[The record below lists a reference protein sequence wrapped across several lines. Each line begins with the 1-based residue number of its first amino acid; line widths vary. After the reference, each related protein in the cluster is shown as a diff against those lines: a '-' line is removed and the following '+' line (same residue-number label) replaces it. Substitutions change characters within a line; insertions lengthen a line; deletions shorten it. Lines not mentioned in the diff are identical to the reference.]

1 MHPKP
6 FPKVF
11 PPEFPLELQ
20 NVILTLLRD
29 LCVQHFPLA
38 QQPTNNG
45 RPLLLH
51 THPCDTL
58 VLRTYGAT
66 LSLSK
71 STQSLIAIPL
81 GGLGEFGMNMMALRL
96 GDDIIVI
103 DAGMMFP
110 ESELLGVDLV
120 IPDTT
125 YLKQNRANVRAIVLT
140 HGHEDHIG
148 ALPYI
153 LRDLNVPVYG
163 TRFTLALVKKR
174 LAEAN
179 LLDST
184 TLREVMPGR
193 LIEIGPYEIEFIPV
207 THSTIDCVALAVRTP
222 LGVIIH
228 TGDFK
233 IDQTPVGGAPFDLH
247 SFARYGNEGVLALFS
262 DSTNVERPGF
272 TPSERA
278 IVPRIEELCRSA
290 PRRVIL
296 SCFASSI
303 HRIQQVIDIASRV
316 GRKIAFVGRSMVD
329 NVEIAHDLEYLRIPD
344 GMVVR
349 PQDIRTFDPRRII
362 ILASGSQAEPMS
374 SLSRIAVDNHRFV
387 SVDESDTVILS
398 ARIIPGNEKA
408 IFRMLDHM
416 FRRRALVY
424 YDNNAGTIH
433 VSGHASQEEQ
443 KLVLQL
449 VKPKYFIP
457 VHGEYRHLFRHA
469 ALAHQLGCVSSEIL
483 LLENGQTIEFT
494 EDGARRRDPV
504 TSGRVLVD
512 SGSLE
517 EIEEVVI
524 RDRKHLSEDG
534 VVVPI
539 IAIDKRTG
547 RMETVPEIVTRG
559 MFSDN
564 GTELMAGARDVI
576 LKTVE
581 QSNAEEKGDWS
592 VIKEKIRVDLKRYIN
607 KHTSK
612 RPLILPV
619 ILEV

>member
-1 MHPKP
+1 
-6 FPKVF
+6 
-11 PPEFPLELQ
+11 
-20 NVILTLLRD
+20 
-29 LCVQHFPLA
+29 
-38 QQPTNNG
+38 
-45 RPLLLH
+45 
-51 THPCDTL
+51 
-58 VLRTYGAT
+58 
-66 LSLSK
+66 LSK
-71 STQSLIAIPL
+71 PLQSLFVIPL
-81 GGLGEFGMNMMALRL
+81 GGLGEFGMNMMALRS

-120 IPDTT
+120 IPDIT
-125 YLKQNRANVRAIVLT
+125 YLKQNRQHLRAIVLT

-174 LAEAN
+174 LGEAG

-184 TLREVMPGR
+184 TLREVVPGR
-193 LIEIGPYEIEFIPV
+193 RVEVGPYEIEFIPV

-222 LGVIIH
+222 VGVIIH

-233 IDQTPVGGAPFDLH
+233 IDHTPVGGAGFDIH
-247 SFARYGNEGVLALFS
+247 TFARYGNEGVLALFS
-262 DSTNVERPGF
+262 DSTNVERPGI

-278 IVPRIEELCRSA
+278 VVPRLEELSRSA

-316 GRKIAFVGRSMVD
+316 GRKVAFVGRSMVD
-329 NVEIAHDLEYLRIPD
+329 NVEIAHDLGYLRIPD

-349 PQDIRTFDPRRII
+349 SQDIRSFDPRRII
-362 ILASGSQAEPMS
+362 VLASGSQAEPMS

-387 SVDESDTVILS
+387 SVDENDTVILS
-398 ARIIPGNEKA
+398 SRIIPGNEKA

-424 YDNNAGTIH
+424 YDNSAGLIH

-457 VHGEYRHLFRHA
+457 VHGEFRHLFRHA
-469 ALAHQLGCVSSEIL
+469 ALAHQLGVVSGEIIL
-483 LLENGQTIEFT
+483 AEDGHCLEFT
-494 EDGARRRDPV
+494 EDGYHRRDPV
-504 TSGRVLVD
+504 AAGRVLVD

-517 EIEEVVI
+517 EIEEVVV

-539 IAIDKRTG
+539 IAIDKHTG
-547 RMETVPEIVTRG
+547 KLESQPEIVTRG
-559 MFSDN
+559 FMSDN
-564 GTELMAGARDVI
+564 GSDLVTGARDIVLRTI
-576 LKTVE
+576 NE
-581 QSNAEEKGDWS
+581 SNPEERADWS

-607 KHTSK
+607 KQTSK

>member
-1 MHPKP
+1 MS
-6 FPKVF
+6 
-11 PPEFPLELQ
+11 
-20 NVILTLLRD
+20 NT
-29 LCVQHFPLA
+29 
-38 QQPTNNG
+38 
-45 RPLLLH
+45 
-51 THPCDTL
+51 
-58 VLRTYGAT
+58 
-66 LSLSK
+66 S
-71 STQSLIAIPL
+71 QSLTAIPL

-96 GDDIIVI
+96 GDNIIVI

-120 IPDTT
+120 IPDIT
-125 YLKQNRANVRAIVLT
+125 YLKQNRSLVKAIVLT

-163 TRFTLALVKKR
+163 SRFTLALVKKR
-174 LAEAN
+174 LEEAG
-179 LLDST
+179 LIDST
-184 TLREVMPGR
+184 TLREVIPGR
-193 LIEIGPYEIEFIPV
+193 LVEIDPFEIEFIPV
-207 THSTIDCVALAVRTP
+207 THSTIDCVALAIRTP

-247 SFARYGNEGVLALFS
+247 AFARYGNEGVLALFS

-278 IVPRIEELCRSA
+278 VVPRLEDLCRSA
-290 PRRVIL
+290 PRRVVL

-316 GRKIAFVGRSMVD
+316 GRKVAFVGRSMVD
-329 NVEIAHDLEYLRIPD
+329 NIEIAHSLEYLRIPD

-349 PQDIRTFDPRRII
+349 PQDIRGFDPKRLV

-374 SLSRIAVDNHRFV
+374 SMSRIAVDNHRFV
-387 SVDESDTVILS
+387 SVDENDTVILS
-398 ARIIPGNEKA
+398 ARIIPGNEKP
-408 IFRMLDHM
+408 IFRMLDNM

-424 YDNNAGTIH
+424 YENSAGTIH

-443 KLVLQL
+443 KLILQL
-449 VKPKYFIP
+449 CKPKYFIP

-469 ALAHQLGCVSSEIL
+469 ALAHQLGCVSGEIL
-483 LLENGQTIEFT
+483 LMEDGQVVEFT
-494 EDGARRRDPV
+494 EDRAYRRDPV
-504 TSGRVLVD
+504 TAGRVLVD

-517 EIEEVVI
+517 EIEEAVV

-534 VVVPI
+534 VLVPI
-539 IAIDKRTG
+539 IAIDKHTG
-547 RMETVPEIVTRG
+547 KMDMQPEIVTRG

-564 GTELMAGARDVI
+564 GQELIAGARDVV

-581 QSNAEEKGDWS
+581 QSNSEEKMDWS
-592 VIKEKIRVDLKRYIN
+592 VMKEKIRVDLKRYIN

>member
-1 MHPKP
+1 M
-6 FPKVF
+6 
-11 PPEFPLELQ
+11 
-20 NVILTLLRD
+20 
-29 LCVQHFPLA
+29 
-38 QQPTNNG
+38 
-45 RPLLLH
+45 
-51 THPCDTL
+51 
-58 VLRTYGAT
+58 
-66 LSLSK
+66 SK
-71 STQSLIAIPL
+71 ASQSLTAIPL

-120 IPDTT
+120 IPDIT
-125 YLKQNRANVRAIVLT
+125 YLKQNRAQVRAIVLT

-153 LRDLNVPVYG
+153 LKDLNVPVYG

-174 LAEAN
+174 LDEAG

-184 TLREVMPGR
+184 TLREVIPGR
-193 LIEIGPYEIEFIPV
+193 LVEIGPFEVEFISV
-207 THSTIDCVALAVRTP
+207 THSTVDCVALAIRTP
-222 LGVIIH
+222 LGVVIH

-247 SFARYGNEGVLALFS
+247 AFARYGNEGVLALFS

-296 SCFASSI
+296 SCFASSV
-303 HRIQQVIDIASRV
+303 HRIQQVIDIAARV
-316 GRKIAFVGRSMVD
+316 GRKVAFVGRSMVD
-329 NVEIAHDLEYLRIPD
+329 NVEIAHSLELLRIPD

-349 PQDIRTFDPRRII
+349 PQDIRGFDPKRIV

-387 SVDESDTVILS
+387 SVDENDSVILS
-398 ARIIPGNEKA
+398 ARIIPGNEKS

-424 YDNNAGTIH
+424 YDNSAGTIH

-443 KLVLQL
+443 KLLLQL

-469 ALAHQLGCVSSEIL
+469 ALAHQLGCVSNEIL
-483 LLENGQTIEFT
+483 LLEDGRQIEFT
-494 EDGARRRDPV
+494 EDGVHRRDPV
-504 TSGRVLVD
+504 TAGRVCVD

-534 VVVPI
+534 IVVPI
-539 IAIDKRTG
+539 IAIDKHTG
-547 RMETVPEIVTRG
+547 KMESHPEIVTRG
-559 MFSDN
+559 LMSDN
-564 GTELMAGARDVI
+564 GQELIVGARLVI
-576 LKTVE
+576 MKTVE
-581 QSNAEEKGDWS
+581 ESNAEEKSDWG

-607 KHTSK
+607 KQTSK

>member
-1 MHPKP
+1 M
-6 FPKVF
+6 
-11 PPEFPLELQ
+11 
-20 NVILTLLRD
+20 
-29 LCVQHFPLA
+29 
-38 QQPTNNG
+38 
-45 RPLLLH
+45 
-51 THPCDTL
+51 
-58 VLRTYGAT
+58 
-66 LSLSK
+66 SK
-71 STQSLIAIPL
+71 NPQSLFVIPL
-81 GGLGEFGMNMMALRL
+81 GGLGEFGMNMMVLRY
-96 GDDIIVI
+96 GDDIIVV

-120 IPDTT
+120 IPDIS
-125 YLKQNRANVRAIVLT
+125 YLKQNRAKVRAIVLT

-174 LAEAN
+174 LEEAG

-184 TLREVMPGR
+184 TLREVIPGR
-193 LIEIGPYEIEFIPV
+193 LVEIGPYEIEFIPV
-207 THSTIDCVALAVRTP
+207 THSTVDCVALAIRTP
-222 LGVIIH
+222 VGVIVH

-233 IDQTPVGGAPFDLH
+233 IDQTPVDGAPFDLH
-247 SFARYGNEGVLALFS
+247 AFAKYGKEGVLALFS

-272 TPSERA
+272 TASERA

-303 HRIQQVIDIASRV
+303 HRIQQVIDIAVRV
-316 GRKIAFVGRSMVD
+316 NRKIAFVGRSMVD
-329 NVEIAHDLEYLRIPD
+329 NVEIAHSLGLLRIPD

-349 PQDIRTFDPRRII
+349 PQDIRSFDPKRLV

-374 SLSRIAVDNHRFV
+374 SLSRIAVDNHRHV
-387 SVDESDTVILS
+387 SVDENDTVILS
-398 ARIIPGNEKA
+398 ARIIPGNEKS

-424 YDNNAGTIH
+424 YDNTAGVIH
-433 VSGHASQEEQ
+433 VSGHGSQEEQ
-443 KLVLQL
+443 KLILQL

-469 ALAHQLGCVSSEIL
+469 ALAHQLGAVSEEIL
-483 LLENGQTIEFT
+483 LVEDGQSIEFT
-494 EDGARRRDPV
+494 EEGAHRREAV
-504 TSGRVLVD
+504 AAGRVLVD

-539 IAIDKRTG
+539 IAIDKHTG
-547 RMETVPEIVTRG
+547 KLGSLPEIVTRG
-559 MFSDN
+559 LMSEN
-564 GTELMAGARDVI
+564 GQELLVGAREV
-576 LKTVE
+576 LMKTVAE
-581 QSNAEEKGDWS
+581 SSAEENSDWG

-607 KHTSK
+607 KQTSK

>member
-1 MHPKP
+1 MSNP
-6 FPKVF
+6 
-11 PPEFPLELQ
+11 
-20 NVILTLLRD
+20 
-29 LCVQHFPLA
+29 A
-38 QQPTNNG
+38 
-45 RPLLLH
+45 
-51 THPCDTL
+51 
-58 VLRTYGAT
+58 
-66 LSLSK
+66 
-71 STQSLIAIPL
+71 QSLTAIPL

-120 IPDTT
+120 IPDIT
-125 YLKQNRANVRAIVLT
+125 YLKQNRAHVRAIVLT

-174 LAEAN
+174 LDEAG
-179 LLDST
+179 LLQST
-184 TLREVMPGR
+184 TLREVIPGGR
-193 LIEIGPYEIEFIPV
+193 LVEIGPFEIEFIPV

-233 IDQTPVGGAPFDLH
+233 IDQTPVDGAPFDLH
-247 SFARYGNEGVLALFS
+247 AFARYGHEGVLALFS

-272 TPSERA
+272 TGSERA

-303 HRIQQVIDIASRV
+303 HRIQQVIDVAARV
-316 GRKIAFVGRSMVD
+316 GRKVAFVGRSMVD
-329 NVEIAHDLEYLRIPD
+329 NVEIAHSLNYLRIPD

-349 PQDIRTFDPRRII
+349 PQDIRGFDPKRLV

-387 SVDESDTVILS
+387 SVDENDSVILS

-424 YDNNAGTIH
+424 YDNSGGTIH
-433 VSGHASQEEQ
+433 VSGHGSQEEQ
-443 KLVLQL
+443 KLILQL

-469 ALAHQLGCVSSEIL
+469 ALAYQLGCVSGEIL
-483 LLENGQTIEFT
+483 LLEDGQTIEFT
-494 EDGARRRDPV
+494 ENGAFRRDPV
-504 TSGRVLVD
+504 TAGRVCVD

-517 EIEEVVI
+517 EIEEAVI

-539 IAIDKRTG
+539 IAIDKHTG
-547 RMETVPEIVTRG
+547 RMESQPEIVTRG

-564 GTELMAGARDVI
+564 GTEFLAGARDVV

-581 QSNAEEKGDWS
+581 QSNAEEKSDWS

-607 KHTSK
+607 KQTSK

>member
-1 MHPKP
+1 
-6 FPKVF
+6 
-11 PPEFPLELQ
+11 
-20 NVILTLLRD
+20 
-29 LCVQHFPLA
+29 
-38 QQPTNNG
+38 
-45 RPLLLH
+45 
-51 THPCDTL
+51 
-58 VLRTYGAT
+58 
-66 LSLSK
+66 LSK
-71 STQSLIAIPL
+71 TSQSLTAIPL
-81 GGLGEFGMNMMALRL
+81 GGLGEFGMNMMVLRL

-120 IPDTT
+120 IPDIT
-125 YLKQNRANVRAIVLT
+125 YLKQNRAHVRAIVLT

-153 LRDLNVPVYG
+153 LRELNVPVYG

-174 LAEAN
+174 LDEAG
-179 LLDST
+179 LLDSA

-193 LIEIGPYEIEFIPV
+193 LVEIGPYEIEFISV
-207 THSTIDCVALAVRTP
+207 THSTVDCVALAIRTP

-228 TGDFK
+228 SGDFK
-233 IDQTPVGGAPFDLH
+233 IDQTPVGGAQFDLH

-278 IVPRIEELCRSA
+278 VVPRIEELCRSA

-296 SCFASSI
+296 SCFASSV

-316 GRKIAFVGRSMVD
+316 GRKVAFVGRSMVD
-329 NVEIAHDLEYLRIPD
+329 NVEIAHSLELLHIPD

-349 PQDIRTFDPRRII
+349 PQDIRGFDPKRLI

-387 SVDESDTVILS
+387 SVDENDSVILS
-398 ARIIPGNEKA
+398 ARIIPGNEKS

-424 YDNNAGTIH
+424 YDNSAGAIH

-443 KLVLQL
+443 KLLLQL

-469 ALAHQLGCVSSEIL
+469 ALAHQLGSVSQEIL
-483 LLENGQTIEFT
+483 LLEDGQSVEFT

-504 TSGRVLVD
+504 TAGRVLVD

-517 EIEEVVI
+517 EIEEVVV

-534 VVVPI
+534 IVVPI
-539 IAIDKRTG
+539 IAIDKHTG
-547 RMETVPEIVTRG
+547 KMESHPEIVTRG
-559 MFSDN
+559 LMSDN
-564 GTELMAGARDVI
+564 GQELIIGARTVI
-576 LKTVE
+576 MKTVE
-581 QSNAEEKGDWS
+581 ESNAEEKSDWG

-607 KHTSK
+607 KQTSK

>member
-1 MHPKP
+1 M
-6 FPKVF
+6 
-11 PPEFPLELQ
+11 
-20 NVILTLLRD
+20 
-29 LCVQHFPLA
+29 
-38 QQPTNNG
+38 
-45 RPLLLH
+45 
-51 THPCDTL
+51 
-58 VLRTYGAT
+58 
-66 LSLSK
+66 SK
-71 STQSLIAIPL
+71 ASQSLTAIPL

-120 IPDTT
+120 IPDIT
-125 YLKQNRANVRAIVLT
+125 YLKQNRAQVRAIVLT

-153 LRDLNVPVYG
+153 LKDLNVPVYG

-174 LAEAN
+174 LDEAG

-184 TLREVMPGR
+184 TLREVIPGR
-193 LIEIGPYEIEFIPV
+193 LVEIGPFEVEFISV
-207 THSTIDCVALAVRTP
+207 THSTVDCVALAIRTP
-222 LGVIIH
+222 LGVVIH

-247 SFARYGNEGVLALFS
+247 AFARYGNEGVLALFS

-296 SCFASSI
+296 SCFASSV
-303 HRIQQVIDIASRV
+303 HRIQQVIDIAARV
-316 GRKIAFVGRSMVD
+316 GRKVAFVGRSMVD
-329 NVEIAHDLEYLRIPD
+329 NVEIAHSLELLRIPD

-349 PQDIRTFDPRRII
+349 PQDIRGFDPKRIV

-387 SVDESDTVILS
+387 SVDENDSVILS
-398 ARIIPGNEKA
+398 ARIIPGNEKS

-424 YDNNAGTIH
+424 YDNSAGTIH

-443 KLVLQL
+443 KLLLQL

-469 ALAHQLGCVSSEIL
+469 ALAHQLGCVSNEIL
-483 LLENGQTIEFT
+483 LLEDGRQIEFT
-494 EDGARRRDPV
+494 EDGVHRRDPV
-504 TSGRVLVD
+504 TAGRVCVD

-534 VVVPI
+534 IVVPI
-539 IAIDKRTG
+539 IAIDKHTG
-547 RMETVPEIVTRG
+547 KMESHPEIVTRG
-559 MFSDN
+559 LMSDN
-564 GTELMAGARDVI
+564 GQELIVGARLVI
-576 LKTVE
+576 MKTVE
-581 QSNAEEKGDWS
+581 KSNAEEKSDWG

-607 KHTSK
+607 KQTSK

>member
-1 MHPKP
+1 MSKNN
-6 FPKVF
+6 
-11 PPEFPLELQ
+11 Q
-20 NVILTLLRD
+20 TLL
-29 LCVQHFPLA
+29 
-38 QQPTNNG
+38 
-45 RPLLLH
+45 
-51 THPCDTL
+51 
-58 VLRTYGAT
+58 
-66 LSLSK
+66 
-71 STQSLIAIPL
+71 AIPL
-81 GGLGEFGMNMMALRL
+81 GGLGEFGMNMMVFRY
-96 GDDIIVI
+96 GDDIIVV

-125 YLKQNRANVRAIVLT
+125 YLKQNRHLVRAIVLT

-153 LRDLNVPVYG
+153 LRDLNVPIYG

-174 LAEAN
+174 LEEAG
-179 LLDST
+179 LLDSA
-184 TLREVMPGR
+184 TLREVLPGR
-193 LIEIGPYEIEFIPV
+193 RIELGPLEIEFISV
-207 THSTIDCVALAVRTP
+207 THSTIDCVALAIRTP

-233 IDQTPVGGAPFDLH
+233 IDQTPVDKVPFDLH
-247 SFARYGNEGVLALFS
+247 AFARYGNEGVLALFS

-272 TPSERA
+272 TPSERT
-278 IVPRIEELCRSA
+278 IVPRIEELARSA
-290 PRRVIL
+290 PRRVVL

-303 HRIQQVIDIASRV
+303 HRIQQVIDIAERV
-316 GRKIAFVGRSMVD
+316 GRKIAFVGRSMID
-329 NVEIAHDLEYLRIPD
+329 NVEIAHNLDCLRIPD

-349 PQDIRTFDPRRII
+349 PQDIRSFEPKKII

-387 SVDESDTVILS
+387 SVDENDTVILS

-424 YDNNAGTIH
+424 YDNSAGTIH
-433 VSGHASQEEQ
+433 VSGHGSQEEQ
-443 KLVLQL
+443 KLILRL

-469 ALAHQLGCVSSEIL
+469 ALAHQLGAVSEEIML
-483 LLENGQTIEFT
+483 MEDGKCIEFT
-494 EDGARRRDPV
+494 EDGAFRRDPV
-504 TSGRVLVD
+504 TAGRVLVD

-517 EIEEVVI
+517 EIEAIVV
-524 RDRKHLSEDG
+524 RDRKHLSEEG
-534 VVVPI
+534 VVIPI
-539 IAIDKRTG
+539 IAIDKHTG
-547 RMETVPEIVTRG
+547 KLESAPEVVSRGLMSENNGELLDGAKEIVMKT
-559 MFSDN
+559 F
-564 GTELMAGARDVI
+564 EL
-576 LKTVE
+576 
-581 QSNAEEKGDWS
+581 SNLEERADWS
-592 VIKEKIRVDLKRYIN
+592 VIKEKIRVDLKRYIS
-607 KHTSK
+607 KQTSK

>member
-1 MHPKP
+1 
-6 FPKVF
+6 
-11 PPEFPLELQ
+11 
-20 NVILTLLRD
+20 
-29 LCVQHFPLA
+29 
-38 QQPTNNG
+38 
-45 RPLLLH
+45 
-51 THPCDTL
+51 
-58 VLRTYGAT
+58 
-66 LSLSK
+66 LSK
-71 STQSLIAIPL
+71 HLQSLFAIPL
-81 GGLGEFGMNMMALRL
+81 GGLGEFGMNMMALRY

-120 IPDTT
+120 IPDIT
-125 YLKQNRANVRAIVLT
+125 YLKQNRQHVRAIVLT

-174 LAEAN
+174 ITEAG
-179 LLDST
+179 LLEST
-184 TLREVMPGR
+184 TLREVIPGR
-193 LIEIGPYEIEFIPV
+193 RIEIGPFEIEMIPV

-222 LGVIIH
+222 VGVIIH

-233 IDQTPVGGAPFDLH
+233 IDHTPVGGAGFDIH
-247 SFARYGNEGVLALFS
+247 TFARYGNEGVLALFS
-262 DSTNVERPGF
+262 DSTNVERPGI

-278 IVPRIEELCRSA
+278 VVPRIEELARSA
-290 PRRVIL
+290 PKRVIL

-316 GRKIAFVGRSMVD
+316 GRKVAFVGRSMVD

-349 PQDIRTFDPRRII
+349 SQDIRSFDPRKII

-387 SVDESDTVILS
+387 SVDENDTVILS
-398 ARIIPGNEKA
+398 SRIIPGNEKA

-424 YDNNAGTIH
+424 YDNSAGVIH

-469 ALAHQLGCVSSEIL
+469 ALAHQLGVVSGEIL
-483 LLENGQTIEFT
+483 LVDDGQNIEFT
-494 EDGARRRDPV
+494 EDGVHRRDPV
-504 TSGRVLVD
+504 TAGRVLVD

-517 EIEEVVI
+517 EIEEVVV
-524 RDRKHLSEDG
+524 RERKHLSEDG

-539 IAIDKRTG
+539 IAIDKHTG
-547 RMETVPEIVTRG
+547 KLESQPEIVSRG
-559 MFSDN
+559 FMSDN
-564 GTELMAGARDVI
+564 GSDLVAGARDIVLRTI
-576 LKTVE
+576 NT
-581 QSNAEEKGDWS
+581 SNAEERADWS
-592 VIKEKIRVDLKRYIN
+592 VIKEKIRVDLKRYIS
-607 KHTSK
+607 KQTSK

>member
-1 MHPKP
+1 
-6 FPKVF
+6 
-11 PPEFPLELQ
+11 
-20 NVILTLLRD
+20 
-29 LCVQHFPLA
+29 
-38 QQPTNNG
+38 
-45 RPLLLH
+45 
-51 THPCDTL
+51 
-58 VLRTYGAT
+58 
-66 LSLSK
+66 LSNPA
-71 STQSLIAIPL
+71 QSLTAIPL
-81 GGLGEFGMNMMALRL
+81 GGLGEFGMNMMALRY
-96 GDDIIVI
+96 GDDIVVI

-120 IPDTT
+120 IPDIT
-125 YLKQNRANVRAIVLT
+125 YLKQNRAHVRAIVLT

-163 TRFTLALVKKR
+163 SRFTLALVKKR
-174 LAEAN
+174 LDEAG
-179 LLDST
+179 LLQST
-184 TLREVMPGR
+184 TLREVIPGR
-193 LIEIGPYEIEFIPV
+193 LVEIGPYEIDFIPV

-233 IDQTPVGGAPFDLH
+233 IDQTPVDGAPFDLH
-247 SFARYGNEGVLALFS
+247 SFARYGQEGVLALFS

-272 TPSERA
+272 TGSERA
-278 IVPRIEELCRSA
+278 IVPRIEELCRAA

-303 HRIQQVIDIASRV
+303 HRMQQVIDVAARV

-329 NVEIAHDLEYLRIPD
+329 NVEIAHSLNYLRIPD

-349 PQDIRTFDPRRII
+349 PQDIRGFDPKRIV

-387 SVDESDTVILS
+387 SVDENDTVILS

-424 YDNNAGTIH
+424 YDNAGGTIH
-433 VSGHASQEEQ
+433 VSGHGSQEEQ

-469 ALAHQLGCVSSEIL
+469 ALAYQLGCVSGEIII
-483 LLENGQTIEFT
+483 LEDGNTLEFT
-494 EDGARRRDPV
+494 QDGAYRRDPV
-504 TSGRVLVD
+504 TAGRVLVD

-517 EIEEVVI
+517 EIEEAVI

-539 IAIDKRTG
+539 IAIDKHTG
-547 RMETVPEIVTRG
+547 RMESNPEIVTRG
-559 MFSDN
+559 LFSDN
-564 GTELMAGARDVI
+564 GNEFLAGARDVI

-581 QSNAEEKGDWS
+581 QSNAEEKSDWS

-607 KHTSK
+607 KQTSK

>member
-1 MHPKP
+1 M
-6 FPKVF
+6 
-11 PPEFPLELQ
+11 
-20 NVILTLLRD
+20 
-29 LCVQHFPLA
+29 
-38 QQPTNNG
+38 
-45 RPLLLH
+45 
-51 THPCDTL
+51 
-58 VLRTYGAT
+58 
-66 LSLSK
+66 SK
-71 STQSLIAIPL
+71 SFQSLLAIPL
-81 GGLGEFGMNMMALRL
+81 GGLGEFGMNMMALRV
-96 GDDIIVI
+96 GSDIIVI

-110 ESELLGVDLV
+110 ESELLGIDLV
-120 IPDTT
+120 IPDIT
-125 YLKQNRANVRAIVLT
+125 YLKQNRSLVRAIVLT

-153 LRDLNVPVYG
+153 LRDLNVPIYG

-174 LAEAN
+174 LEEAG
-179 LLDST
+179 LLDSA
-184 TLREVMPGR
+184 TLREVIPGR
-193 LIEIGPYEIEFIPV
+193 YVELGPYEIEFIPV
-207 THSTIDCVALAVRTP
+207 THSTVDCVALAIRTP
-222 LGVIIH
+222 AGVVIH

-233 IDQTPVGGAPFDLH
+233 IDHTPVEGAGFDLH
-247 SFARYGNEGVLALFS
+247 TFARYGHEGVLALFS

-278 IVPRIEELCRSA
+278 VVPRIEELIRSA
-290 PRRVIL
+290 PRRVVV

-303 HRIQQVIDIASRV
+303 HRMQQVIDIAARSN
-316 GRKIAFVGRSMVD
+316 RKVAFVGRSMVD
-329 NVEIAHDLEYLRIPD
+329 NVEIAHDLGYLQIPD

-349 PQDIRTFDPRRII
+349 PQDIRGFDPRRIV

-387 SVDESDTVILS
+387 SLDENDTVILS
-398 ARIIPGNEKA
+398 TRIIPGNEKP

-424 YDNNAGTIH
+424 YDNASGPIH

-443 KLVLQL
+443 KLIVQL

-469 ALAHQLGCVSSEIL
+469 ALAHQLGVVSGEVL
-483 LLENGQTIEFT
+483 LLENGKCVEFT
-494 EDGARRRDPV
+494 DEGVFRRDPV
-504 TSGRVLVD
+504 TAGRVLVD

-539 IAIDKRTG
+539 IAIDKQTG
-547 RMETVPEIVTRG
+547 RLESHPEIVTRG
-559 MFSDN
+559 FLSDD
-564 GTELMAGARDVI
+564 GSELIAAARDIVQR
-576 LKTVE
+576 TVA
-581 QSNAEEKGDWS
+581 QSNSEETSDWS

-607 KHTSK
+607 KQTSK

>member
-1 MHPKP
+1 LSNTSQ
-6 FPKVF
+6 
-11 PPEFPLELQ
+11 PL
-20 NVILTLLRD
+20 T
-29 LCVQHFPLA
+29 
-38 QQPTNNG
+38 
-45 RPLLLH
+45 
-51 THPCDTL
+51 
-58 VLRTYGAT
+58 
-66 LSLSK
+66 
-71 STQSLIAIPL
+71 AIPL

-96 GDDIIVI
+96 GDAIVVI

-120 IPDTT
+120 IPDIT
-125 YLKQNRANVRAIVLT
+125 YLKQNRSLVKAIVLT

-174 LAEAN
+174 LEEAG
-179 LLDST
+179 LIDST
-184 TLREVMPGR
+184 TLREVIPGR
-193 LIEIGPYEIEFIPV
+193 LVEIDPFEIEFIPV
-207 THSTIDCVALAVRTP
+207 THSTIDCVALAIRTP

-247 SFARYGNEGVLALFS
+247 TFARYGNEGVLALFS

-278 IVPRIEELCRSA
+278 VVPRLEDLCRSA
-290 PRRVIL
+290 PRRVVL

-316 GRKIAFVGRSMVD
+316 NRKVAFVGRSMVD
-329 NVEIAHDLEYLRIPD
+329 NIEIAHSLEYLRIPD

-349 PQDIRTFDPRRII
+349 PQDIRSFDPKRLV

-374 SLSRIAVDNHRFV
+374 SMSRIAVDNHRFV
-387 SVDESDTVILS
+387 SVDENDTVILS
-398 ARIIPGNEKA
+398 ARIIPGNEKP
-408 IFRMLDHM
+408 IFRMLDNM

-424 YDNNAGTIH
+424 YENSAGTIH

-443 KLVLQL
+443 KLILQL
-449 VKPKYFIP
+449 CKPKYFIP

-469 ALAHQLGCVSSEIL
+469 ALAHQLGCVSGEIL
-483 LLENGQTIEFT
+483 LMEDGQVVEFT
-494 EDGARRRDPV
+494 EDRAYRRDPV
-504 TSGRVLVD
+504 TAGRVLVD

-517 EIEEVVI
+517 EIEEAVV

-534 VVVPI
+534 VLVPI
-539 IAIDKRTG
+539 IAIDKHTG
-547 RMETVPEIVTRG
+547 KMDMQPEIVTRG

-564 GTELMAGARDVI
+564 GQELIAGARDIV

-581 QSNAEEKGDWS
+581 QSNSEEKMDWS
-592 VIKEKIRVDLKRYIN
+592 VMKEKIRVDLKRYIN

>member
-1 MHPKP
+1 MSKP
-6 FPKVF
+6 
-11 PPEFPLELQ
+11 
-20 NVILTLLRD
+20 
-29 LCVQHFPLA
+29 
-38 QQPTNNG
+38 
-45 RPLLLH
+45 
-51 THPCDTL
+51 
-58 VLRTYGAT
+58 
-66 LSLSK
+66 S
-71 STQSLIAIPL
+71 QSLTAIPL

-120 IPDTT
+120 IPDIT
-125 YLKQNRANVRAIVLT
+125 YLKQNRAHVRAIVLT

-174 LAEAN
+174 LDEAG
-179 LLDST
+179 LLKST
-184 TLREVMPGR
+184 TLREVIPGGR
-193 LIEIGPYEIEFIPV
+193 LVEIGPFEIEFIPV

-247 SFARYGNEGVLALFS
+247 AFARYGHEGVLALFS

-272 TPSERA
+272 TGSERNV
-278 IVPRIEELCRSA
+278 VPRIEELCRSA

-303 HRIQQVIDIASRV
+303 HRIQQVIDIAARV

-329 NVEIAHDLEYLRIPD
+329 NVEIAHSLEYLRIPD

-349 PQDIRTFDPRRII
+349 PQDIRGFDPKRLV

-387 SVDESDTVILS
+387 SVDENDSVILS

-424 YDNNAGTIH
+424 YDNSAGTIH

-469 ALAHQLGCVSSEIL
+469 ALAYQLGCVTGEIL
-483 LLENGQTIEFT
+483 VLEDGHALEFT
-494 EDGARRRDPV
+494 EDGAFRRDPV
-504 TSGRVLVD
+504 TAGRVCVD

-539 IAIDKRTG
+539 IAIDKHTG
-547 RMETVPEIVTRG
+547 RMESQPEIVTRG

-564 GTELMAGARDVI
+564 GTEFIAGARDVV

-581 QSNAEEKGDWS
+581 QSNAEEKSDWS

-607 KHTSK
+607 KQTSK

>member
-1 MHPKP
+1 MSKP
-6 FPKVF
+6 
-11 PPEFPLELQ
+11 
-20 NVILTLLRD
+20 
-29 LCVQHFPLA
+29 A
-38 QQPTNNG
+38 Q
-45 RPLLLH
+45 
-51 THPCDTL
+51 
-58 VLRTYGAT
+58 
-66 LSLSK
+66 SLS
-71 STQSLIAIPL
+71 AIPL
-81 GGLGEFGMNMMALRL
+81 GGLGEFGMNMMALRY

-120 IPDTT
+120 IPDIT
-125 YLKQNRANVRAIVLT
+125 YLKQNRALVRAIVLT

-174 LAEAN
+174 LDEAG
-179 LLDST
+179 LLQST
-184 TLREVMPGR
+184 TLREVIPGGR
-193 LIEIGPYEIEFIPV
+193 LVEIGPYEIEFIPV

-233 IDQTPVGGAPFDLH
+233 IDQTPVGGALFDLH
-247 SFARYGNEGVLALFS
+247 AFARYGHEGVLALFS

-272 TPSERA
+272 TGSERA
-278 IVPRIEELCRSA
+278 IVPRIEELCRAA

-303 HRIQQVIDIASRV
+303 HRIQQVIDVAARV
-316 GRKIAFVGRSMVD
+316 GRKVAFVGRSMVD
-329 NVEIAHDLEYLRIPD
+329 NVEIAHSLEYLRIPD

-349 PQDIRTFDPRRII
+349 PQDIRGFDAKRLV

-387 SVDESDTVILS
+387 SVEENDTVILS

-424 YDNNAGTIH
+424 YDNSGGTIH

-469 ALAHQLGCVSSEIL
+469 ALAYQLGCVSGEIL
-483 LLENGQTIEFT
+483 ILEDGNTLEFT
-494 EDGARRRDPV
+494 EDGAYRRDPV
-504 TSGRVLVD
+504 IAGRVLVD

-517 EIEEVVI
+517 EIEEAVV

-539 IAIDKRTG
+539 IAIDKHTG
-547 RMETVPEIVTRG
+547 RMESSPEIVTRG
-559 MFSDN
+559 LFSDN
-564 GTELMAGARDVI
+564 GQEFLAAARDVV
-576 LKTVE
+576 LRTVE
-581 QSNAEEKGDWS
+581 QSNAEEKTDWS
-592 VIKEKIRVDLKRYIN
+592 VIKEKIRVDLKRHIN
-607 KHTSK
+607 KQTSK

>member
-1 MHPKP
+1 M
-6 FPKVF
+6 
-11 PPEFPLELQ
+11 
-20 NVILTLLRD
+20 
-29 LCVQHFPLA
+29 
-38 QQPTNNG
+38 
-45 RPLLLH
+45 
-51 THPCDTL
+51 
-58 VLRTYGAT
+58 
-66 LSLSK
+66 SK
-71 STQSLIAIPL
+71 TSQSLTAIPL

-120 IPDTT
+120 IPDIT
-125 YLKQNRANVRAIVLT
+125 YLKQNRAQVRAIVLT

-153 LRDLNVPVYG
+153 LKDLNVPVYG

-174 LAEAN
+174 LDEAG

-184 TLREVMPGR
+184 TLREVLPGR
-193 LIEIGPYEIEFIPV
+193 LVEVGPFEIEFISV
-207 THSTIDCVALAVRTP
+207 THSTVDCVALAIRTP
-222 LGVIIH
+222 LGVVIH

-247 SFARYGNEGVLALFS
+247 AFARYGNEGVLALFS

-303 HRIQQVIDIASRV
+303 HRIQQVIDIAARV

-329 NVEIAHDLEYLRIPD
+329 NVEIAHSLALLRIPD

-349 PQDIRTFDPRRII
+349 PQDIRGFDPKRIV

-387 SVDESDTVILS
+387 SVDENDSVILS
-398 ARIIPGNEKA
+398 ARIIPGNEKS

-424 YDNNAGTIH
+424 YDNSAGTIH

-443 KLVLQL
+443 KLLLQL

-469 ALAHQLGCVSSEIL
+469 ALAHQLGCVSQEIL
-483 LLENGQTIEFT
+483 LLEDGRQIEFT
-494 EDGARRRDPV
+494 EDGVHRRDPV
-504 TSGRVLVD
+504 TAGRVCVD

-534 VVVPI
+534 IVVPI
-539 IAIDKRTG
+539 IAIDKHTG
-547 RMETVPEIVTRG
+547 KMESHPEIVTRG
-559 MFSDN
+559 LMSDN
-564 GTELMAGARDVI
+564 GQELIVGARVVI
-576 LKTVE
+576 MKTVE
-581 QSNAEEKGDWS
+581 ESNAEEKSDWG

-607 KHTSK
+607 KQTSK

>member
-1 MHPKP
+1 MSKNN
-6 FPKVF
+6 
-11 PPEFPLELQ
+11 Q
-20 NVILTLLRD
+20 TLL
-29 LCVQHFPLA
+29 
-38 QQPTNNG
+38 
-45 RPLLLH
+45 
-51 THPCDTL
+51 
-58 VLRTYGAT
+58 
-66 LSLSK
+66 
-71 STQSLIAIPL
+71 AIPL
-81 GGLGEFGMNMMALRL
+81 GGLGEFGMNMMVFRY
-96 GDDIIVI
+96 GDDIIVV

-120 IPDTT
+120 IPDIT
-125 YLKQNRANVRAIVLT
+125 YLKQNRHLVRAIVLT

-153 LRDLNVPVYG
+153 LRDLNVPIYG

-174 LAEAN
+174 LEEAS
-179 LLDST
+179 LLDSA
-184 TLREVMPGR
+184 TLREVLPGR
-193 LIEIGPYEIEFIPV
+193 RIELGPFEIEFISV
-207 THSTIDCVALAVRTP
+207 THSTIDCVALAIRTP

-233 IDQTPVGGAPFDLH
+233 IDQTPVDNVPFDLH
-247 SFARYGNEGVLALFS
+247 TFARYGNEGVLALFS

-272 TPSERA
+272 TPSERT
-278 IVPRIEELCRSA
+278 IVPRIEELARSA
-290 PRRVIL
+290 PRRVVL

-303 HRIQQVIDIASRV
+303 HRIQQVIDIAERV
-316 GRKIAFVGRSMVD
+316 GRKIAFVGRSMID
-329 NVEIAHDLEYLRIPD
+329 NVEIAHDLDCLRIPD

-349 PQDIRTFDPRRII
+349 PQDIRSFEPRKII

-387 SVDESDTVILS
+387 SVDENDTVILS

-424 YDNNAGTIH
+424 YDNSAGTIH

-443 KLVLQL
+443 KLILRL

-469 ALAHQLGCVSSEIL
+469 ALAHQLGAVGEEIL
-483 LLENGQTIEFT
+483 LMEDGKCIEFT
-494 EDGARRRDPV
+494 EDGAFRRDPV
-504 TSGRVLVD
+504 TAGRVLVD

-517 EIEEVVI
+517 EIEAIVV
-524 RDRKHLSEDG
+524 RDRKHLSEEG
-534 VVVPI
+534 VVIPI
-539 IAIDKRTG
+539 IAIDKHTG
-547 RMETVPEIVTRG
+547 KLESAPEVVSRGLMSENNGELLAGAKEIVMKT
-559 MFSDN
+559 F
-564 GTELMAGARDVI
+564 EL
-576 LKTVE
+576 
-581 QSNAEEKGDWS
+581 SNLEERADWS
-592 VIKEKIRVDLKRYIN
+592 VIKEKIRVDLKRYIS
-607 KHTSK
+607 KQTSK